1 MGFLVYDAERE
12 DPYKV
17 FTAEEL
23 SKNVYDTINYY
34 KKRVD
39 TLQKQNTK
47 LINNALEIAEEQLKK
62 ENEQLRNRLKLCVVE
77 LANEKEL
84 KAYNNFVKEH
94 EKCRNL
100 AKINHG
106 KAPYVIQYGVG
117 VGTITQVRC
126 PICNEMI
133 DITDTGAW

>member
-12 DPYKV
+12 DPYTV

-23 SKNVYDTINYY
+23 SKNVYNTINYY

-39 TLQKQNTK
+39 TLQKENTK
-47 LINNALEIAEEQLKK
+47 LLNNALKVAEEQLKK
-62 ENEQLRNRLKLCVVE
+62 ENEQLRNQLKLCVVE
-77 LANEKEL
+77 LASEKEL

-100 AKINHG
+100 AKINYG
-106 KAPYVIQYGVG
+106 KAPYVIQYGTG
-117 VGTITQVRC
+117 IGNITQVRC

>member
-1 MGFLVYDAERE
+1 MGFLVYDTERR
-12 DPYKV
+12 DPYTV

-39 TLQKQNTK
+39 TLQKENTK
-47 LINNALEIAEEQLKK
+47 LLNNALNVAEEQLKK
-62 ENEQLRNRLKLCVVE
+62 ENEQLRNQLKLCVVE
-77 LANEKEL
+77 LASEKEL

-100 AKINHG
+100 AKINYG
-106 KAPYVIQYGVG
+106 KAPYVIQYGTG
-117 VGTITQVRC
+117 IGNITQVRC

-133 DITDTGAW
+133 DITDTGVW